1 MAISLRTFT
10 LLKDLPVYNEQA
22 GEILGRITDICIT
35 NDGKVSGFL
44 VKGKGLFEKNRLIPI
59 ECISSIGNDGVMVA
73 NGEMLERLDGE
84 SEKTTYFLHSHHGL
98 FQKPILT
105 SEGEKLGLL
114 EDVYFTEELGT
125 IIGYE
130 ITDGFFADI
139 TEGKKVVKTKQ
150 PITVGEDVIVIDI

>member
-1 MAISLRTFT
+1 MRTFT
-10 LLKDLPVYNEQA
+10 LLKDLPVYDEQA
-22 GEILGRITDICIT
+22 GKLLGRVSDICIT
-35 NDGKVSGFL
+35 NEGKVSGLL
-44 VKGKGLFEKNRLIPI
+44 VKGKGFFEKNRLAPI
-59 ECISSIGNDGVMVA
+59 ECISSFGNDGVMVSDK
-73 NGEMLERLDGE
+73 GMLEQLDDE

-114 EDVYFTEELGT
+114 EDVYFTEEMGT

-139 TEGKKVVKTKQ
+139 TEGKKVVKAKQ
-150 PITVGEDVIVIDI
+150 PFTVGEDVIVIDL